1 MIEIRAGFK
10 PLDYSKLSDEGSDGE
25 STEEYTPEVEQP
37 PKLDSKKF
45 PSAEHIAAQKRQH
58 HNKHDK
64 PKHALANSS
73 SPEDSNASADTQP
86 IKPTKARKGSL
97 SITTV
102 ALQKRVRKKT
112 LNVLL
117 VTMYHTVKR
126 NAIVITKPR
135 MGHLNAR
142 CAEIV
147 STPQVDNI
155 GISIL
160 ISA

>member
-64 PKHALANSS
+64 PKHAVANSS

-102 ALQKRVRKKT
+102 ALQKRVRK
-112 LNVLL
+112 
-117 VTMYHTVKR
+117 R
-126 NAIVITKPR
+126 NFKCPSQHRIQRPGGEGGQET
-135 MGHLNAR
+135 
-142 CAEIV
+142 
-147 STPQVDNI
+147 
-155 GISIL
+155 
-160 ISA
+160 